1 MHYLE
6 IASSIKNRRKILKI
20 TQSALSEM
28 AGISLRSLK
37 EIERGKG
44 NPTINSLNKIADI
57 LGLEVIIGVKI
68 INK

>member
-1 MHYLE
+1 MHFNDISIL
-6 IASSIKNRRKILKI
+6 IKNRRKILRI
-20 TQSALSEM
+20 TQLALSEM

-57 LGLEVIIGVKI
+57 LGLEINMEVKI